1 MSIKFP
7 LQWAPYGSCFGGKR
21 SLYLHPK
28 PRVSGSMPSKSAS
41 EDNTVGSSTGR
52 ETAQIQRVALYAFVL
67 NLGLAALKALM
78 AIQSGSLAI
87 TASMIDSGTD
97 SIASLALCAGLWLSV
112 RKSRRFPLGL
122 YKIENVISVV
132 VALFIFLAGYE
143 IATKVFSPAQAPPDI
158 SLTVLGL
165 MAAAT
170 LMTFLF
176 GQYALKVG
184 KQTESP
190 SLKAEGRHRQAD
202 VLASVVVLLSVTL
215 SYFHIQFQIF
225 GITIDQIA
233 AALVLIFIGH
243 AGWELLSD
251 GMRVLLDASI
261 DFQTLE
267 RVRGLIMEEPAVAKI
282 DSLVGRN
289 AGRFRFLQATVD
301 LRTDDLNRAHQ
312 ISERIKSRIYEQV
325 PHVEGVYLHYEP
337 QHRKHTRAAVPLAD
351 NTGRIS
357 AHFGESPYFAILRF
371 RLMDH
376 HLIKQE
382 IVENPHQQVEKAKGI
397 RVAEWLVNQQVDE
410 LLVKEEMRHKGPG
423 YVFSNAGITVHTADV
438 DTLDQAIDALKKR
451 LSP

>member
-1 MSIKFP
+1 MWSKGVRES
-7 LQWAPYGSCFGGKR
+7 QNNTG
-21 SLYLHPK
+21 
-28 PRVSGSMPSKSAS
+28 PSRTAH
-41 EDNTVGSSTGR
+41 
-52 ETAQIQRVALYAFVL
+52 ETAHIQRVALYAFVL

-112 RKSRRFPLGL
+112 RKSQRFPLGL
-122 YKIENVISVV
+122 YKIENVISVI

-165 MAAAT
+165 MTAAT
-170 LMTFLF
+170 LVTFLF

-215 SYFHIQFQIF
+215 SYFHIQFQIL

-233 AALVLIFIGH
+233 AALVLVFIGH

-267 RVRGLIMEEPAVAKI
+267 RVRTLILKEPAVANI
-282 DSLVGRN
+282 ESLVGRN

-325 PHVEGVYLHYEP
+325 PHVEKVFLHYEP
-337 QHRKHTRAAVPLAD
+337 QKRQHLRIAVPLAD
-351 NTGRIS
+351 NAGRIS
-357 AHFGESPYFAILRF
+357 AHFGESPYFALLIFQLS
-371 RLMDH
+371 DH
-376 HLIKQE
+376 HLERQE
-382 IVENPHQQVEKAKGI
+382 IVENPHQTLEKAKGI

-423 YVFSNAGITVHTADV
+423 YVFSNAGIKVHTADV
-438 DTLDQAIDALKKR
+438 DTLDQAIETLKKR
-451 LSP
+451 LAG